1 VYSELSKMTVNDF
14 ALTGGYFVY
23 PDDKVFDKTRRV
35 ASYGHMKTGAHCKSK
50 TMASNSDLFGV
61 KLETLSTIK

>member
-1 VYSELSKMTVNDF
+1 VYSELAKMTVNDF